1 MEALFLK
8 IEPVCTQK
16 EAPME
21 KMEAGEIHV
30 EALRTTQEAHCTP
43 VESGVIT
50 REAERARNRQ
60 SAENERHFGPTPSPG
75 MSVSGP
81 LSSLPQ
87 TTRTRGCPIP
97 DSSVRFVGSTRG
109 RALSTF
115 RQKTQSFQSGIH
127 AGLLNGAGRIFS
139 DAHGALLRI
148 NFLNECR
155 AHGFSTE

>member
-81 LSSLPQ
+81 LSSLPRLRARAAAQ
-87 TTRTRGCPIP
+87 FPIP
-97 DSSVRFVGSTRG
+97 QFASSVPLAVERFQHSVKRLSPSNPGSTPV
-109 RALSTF
+109 F
-115 RQKTQSFQSGIH
+115 
-127 AGLLNGAGRIFS
+127 
-139 DAHGALLRI
+139 
-148 NFLNECR
+148 
-155 AHGFSTE
+155 